1 MKRWQNMPSFRRDM
15 ILRKLERMR
24 QMPPERREMF
34 LEQKP
39 FWQRLNEEQKK
50 GLRELLFSENSP
62 LKKERSGRGSEEQRR
77 RQNFK
82 KKRYRF

>member
-1 MKRWQNMPSFRRDM
+1 MQPNRREL

-24 QMPPERREMF
+24 EMPPERREMF
-34 LEQKP
+34 LEQKR
-39 FWQRLNEEQKK
+39 FWNRLSDEQKK

-62 LKKERSGRGSEEQRR
+62 LKKERKSRGAEQQR
-77 RQNFK
+77 RQNYK

>member
-1 MKRWQNMPSFRRDM
+1 
-15 ILRKLERMR
+15 
-24 QMPPERREMF
+24 MF

-39 FWQRLNEEQKK
+39 FWNRLNEEQKK

-62 LKKERSGRGSEEQRR
+62 LKNERRSRGAEKQRK
-77 RQNFK
+77 QNFK